1 MLFLLFKILNEKVGK
16 MDHYEEHWR
25 ADRVLPDTS
34 SSIHGF
40 ERQLCQF
47 MSRQRMAGLPGKLG
61 AMENGSPW
69 PHPPLLSE

>member
-16 MDHYEEHWR
+16 MDHWR
-25 ADRVLPDTS
+25 ADRVLSDMS

-47 MSRQRMAGLPGKLG
+47 MSKQRMAGLPGKLG